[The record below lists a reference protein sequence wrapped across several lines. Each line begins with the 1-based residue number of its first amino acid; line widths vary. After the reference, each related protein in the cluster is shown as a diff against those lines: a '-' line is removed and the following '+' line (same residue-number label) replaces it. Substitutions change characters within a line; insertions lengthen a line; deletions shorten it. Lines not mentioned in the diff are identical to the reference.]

1 MEYQAISIS
10 QFCRNYGISR
20 GTFYNLEKASKA
32 PRTLQLGRRRVIPV
46 AAVREWEIRNMKD
59 AA

>member
-1 MEYQAISIS
+1 MEMQATSIS
-10 QFCRNYGISR
+10 NFCRNYGISR
-20 GTFYNLEKASKA
+20 GTFYNLEKVGKA

-46 AAVREWEIRNMKD
+46 ASIREWEILNMKD

>member
-1 MEYQAISIS
+1 MEMQATSIS

-20 GTFYNLEKASKA
+20 GTFYNLQKAGAA
-32 PRTLQLGRRRVIPV
+32 PKTMKLGARVVIPMS
-46 AAVREWEIRNMKD
+46 AIREWEIRQTRE